1 MLENF
6 FRQKVDT
13 RHSEKKQKKENLDV
27 GKFF

>member
-1 MLENF
+1 MPENF

-13 RHSEKKQKKENLDV
+13 RQLEKKQKKENLDV